1 MLHSPTDRKGRSM
14 SKRSGEVGII
24 GLGHLGKAIGG
35 HLLAN
40 GYTVGG
46 YDPDEGAAHA
56 AREIGIAT
64 LESARAVASRAAT
77 TIVLVGTDEQ
87 AVAACSS
94 DDGIAHGIQSG
105 DKVVFSATLSPT
117 VVKALAETFAA
128 MGVGVVDAPLARGAV
143 AVEEGNALAFVGA
156 SAAHLADCRA
166 VLDTFCA
173 DIEHVGAPGAGQV
186 AKMVNNLLLWT
197 TIVGNYEAFRL
208 AQSFGV
214 DLEALRQCVLLG
226 SGANWALE
234 TWRRPRGMP
243 WAEKDLEIVLATAD
257 ENRVP
262 IPLSRLVKSEIDV
275 IRRAK
280 IEWEAGRLTGMHEY
294 IDETG
299 PA

>member
-1 MLHSPTDRKGRSM
+1 MD
-14 SKRSGEVGII
+14 KRLGDVGII
-24 GLGHLGKAIGG
+24 GLGHLGKAIGS
-35 HLLAN
+35 HLLAS
-40 GYTVGG
+40 GYTVCG
-46 YDPDEGAAHA
+46 YDPVDRATRDAQK
-56 AREIGIAT
+56 IGIKP
-64 LESARAVASRAAT
+64 LDSPVAVARLAQT

-87 AVAACSS
+87 AVGACLS
-94 DDGIAHGIQSG
+94 DDGLTHGLQSG
-105 DKVVFSATLSPT
+105 DAVVLCATLSPT
-117 VVKALAETFAA
+117 VVEKLAATFAA
-128 MGVGVVDAPLARGAV
+128 KGIGVVDAPLARGAV

-156 SAAHLADCRA
+156 SAADLAGCRA

-243 WAEKDLEIVLATAD
+243 WAEKDLEIVLATAE
-257 ENRVP
+257 ENCVP

-280 IEWEAGRLTGMHEY
+280 IEWEAGRSTGMQEY
-294 IDETG
+294 IEETSR
-299 PA
+299 A